1 MKKIY
6 ISSSFK
12 HIDDFLTFTLKRDL
26 IEMGYE
32 VVNKESDESF
42 YDESKATPEYWI
54 SQSDVFIAIIKDK
67 SPFVFYELGY
77 ATALGKKI
85 LIISE
90 SDFDLPLSLKKYNY
104 IRFDSGISNSIYDV
118 INFLQKTNIE
128 EKSFKDNIS
137 NFKELI
143 SSFRENSQIIDR
155 VSGPEFEDFI
165 FNYFRSNGANV
176 ERPRS
181 STDYGYDFI
190 LRDWKGFE
198 KTIVEVKKYNRNS
211 KVSVNTIQQ
220 VVGAMNIYEADHAVI
235 ITTSEFTSSAKE
247 FASSMTKKI
256 ELWDINYLT
265 DNL

>member
-1 MKKIY
+1 
-6 ISSSFK
+6 
-12 HIDDFLTFTLKRDL
+12 
-26 IEMGYE
+26 MGYE

-198 KTIVEVKKYNRNS
+198 
-211 KVSVNTIQQ
+211 
-220 VVGAMNIYEADHAVI
+220 
-235 ITTSEFTSSAKE
+235 
-247 FASSMTKKI
+247 
-256 ELWDINYLT
+256 
-265 DNL
+265 